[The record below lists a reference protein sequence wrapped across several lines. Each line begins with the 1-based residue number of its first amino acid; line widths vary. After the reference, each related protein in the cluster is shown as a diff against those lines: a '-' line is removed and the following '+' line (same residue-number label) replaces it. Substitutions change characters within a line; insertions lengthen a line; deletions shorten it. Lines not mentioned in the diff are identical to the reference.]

1 MADATSSTSTKSS
14 MSTSADQEQPTYEKR
29 VLVTGG
35 AGFIGS
41 HVVTHLVKRYPL
53 YYIVNLD
60 SLDYCSCVHNVHTA
74 ISRPASPSVG
84 SSTSGDDVSVALGTC
99 AVTDDSDE
107 DLEDDDVGT
116 RLRGSF
122 CEWDQLDAA
131 SELRARLPRNYKFI
145 KGSILSADLVAY
157 VLQTEQIDTILHFA
171 AQSHVDN
178 SFGNSIAFS
187 QTNILGTHVLLE
199 AARIHGKIKRFVH
212 VSTDEVYG
220 EGATETPAMTEDHV
234 LEPTNP
240 YAASKAGA
248 EFLVKAYQRSFK
260 LPTVITRSN
269 NVYGPQQYP
278 EKLIPKFINQLARG
292 RPVTIHGASGQHTR
306 NYLYISDVV
315 AAFDVILH
323 RGEIGHVYN
332 IGGSNEVSNRQVAL
346 DLLKIMKPNIVG
358 HGTNHHPLI
367 SYVSDRPF
375 NDFRYT
381 IDAAKLRALGWEEK
395 VSWQD
400 GLRRTVK
407 WYARFGHRFANI
419 DHALEAHPI
428 AFKKTY
434 AVPDL

>member
-1 MADATSSTSTKSS
+1 MADATSTKSS
-14 MSTSADQEQPTYEKR
+14 MWTSTDQEQQAPAYEKR

-41 HVVTHLVKRYPL
+41 HVVTHLVKRYPQ

-74 ISRPASPSVG
+74 ISRPASPNVDTAGGSGGDTVPVAVG
-84 SSTSGDDVSVALGTC
+84 AIIDDQ
-99 AVTDDSDE
+99 DE
-107 DLEDDDVGT
+107 DLEEDDDVAT

-157 VLQTEQIDTILHFA
+157 VLQTEQIDTIMHFA

-199 AARIHGKIKRFVH
+199 AARVHGKIQRFVH

-220 EGATETPAMTEDHV
+220 EGAAETPAMTEDHV

-315 AAFDVILH
+315 AAFDIVLH
-323 RGEIGHVYN
+323 KGEIGHVYN

-346 DLLKIMKPNIVG
+346 DLLKIMKPNIVAG
-358 HGTNHHPLI
+358 ETDQHPLI

-395 VSWQD
+395 VLWQD

-419 DHALEAHPI
+419 DQALEAHPI

-434 AVPDL
+434 AVTDL

>member
-1 MADATSSTSTKSS
+1 MADATSSSTIKSS
-14 MSTSADQEQPTYEKR
+14 VSMSPDQEQPPVYEKR

-41 HVVTHLVKRYPL
+41 HVVTHLVKRYPQ

-60 SLDYCSCVHNVHTA
+60 SLDYCSCVRNVHTA
-74 ISRPASPSVG
+74 ISQSASSRAGADGERDGHSAATATSTG
-84 SSTSGDDVSVALGTC
+84 SEAADDQ
-99 AVTDDSDE
+99 DE

-131 SELRARLPRNYKFI
+131 NELIARLPRNYKFI

-178 SFGNSIAFS
+178 SFGNSLAFS

-199 AARIHGKIKRFVH
+199 AARVHAKINRFVH

-220 EGATETPAMTEDHV
+220 EGIAAAAETPPMTEDHV

-248 EFLVKAYQRSFK
+248 EFLVKAYQRSFR

-269 NVYGPQQYP
+269 NVYGPWQYP

-315 AAFDVILH
+315 AAFDVVLH
-323 RGEIGHVYN
+323 KGEIGHVYN
-332 IGGSNEVSNRQVAL
+332 IGGSNEVSNRQVA
-346 DLLKIMKPNIVG
+346 
-358 HGTNHHPLI
+358 
-367 SYVSDRPF
+367 DRPF
-375 NDFRYT
+375 NDLRYT
-381 IDAAKLRALGWEEK
+381 IDAAKLRALGWQEH

-407 WYARFGHRFANI
+407 WYARFGHRFGSI
-419 DHALEAHPI
+419 DQALEAHPL

-434 AVPDL
+434 DLLPGTTGGSE